1 MKLSAEIKKHFKS
14 IGIPV
19 RVNTVAV
26 KNPFVQVW
34 IEPEKNPDF
43 RAPLKYNQE
52 FPLAMRQKLLRVI
65 YGEDCQFAEGGNA
78 GNVRSHSMSFHES
91 EWRKTLE

>member
-1 MKLSAEIKKHFKS
+1 MKLSTEIKKHFKS

-34 IEPEKNPDF
+34 IQPENI
-43 RAPLKYNQE
+43 RHNCEPLKYSFE

-91 EWRKTLE
+91 EWRKILE